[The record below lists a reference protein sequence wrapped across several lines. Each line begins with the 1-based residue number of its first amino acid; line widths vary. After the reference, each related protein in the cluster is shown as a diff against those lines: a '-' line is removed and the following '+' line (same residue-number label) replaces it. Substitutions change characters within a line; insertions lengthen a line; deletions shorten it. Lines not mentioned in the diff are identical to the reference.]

1 MPQKPSSSPRCVALV
16 GPYLS
21 GKTSLLE
28 SILAAT
34 EAIPR
39 KGTMKDGNTV
49 GDFSPAA
56 RARKMS
62 VEVNVATTNFMGER
76 WTFIDC
82 PGSIEFAHEARTA
95 LMVADAA
102 IVVCEPT
109 VERAM
114 TLAPLL
120 KFLDDKQI
128 PHVLFLNQVDKVE
141 IRIRDALAALQAVSA
156 RPLVLRQVPIREG
169 DQVTGY
175 VDLISERAYHYN
187 PGRASDLV
195 PLPQSMAERQ
205 KEARQGLLEKLA
217 DFDDRLLEQLLED
230 TVPSK
235 EDIYS
240 HLARNLAADRVVPV
254 LLGAGE
260 RDSGVRRLLK
270 SLRHDV
276 PEPQSTMARLGLTGN
291 GPLAQVFKTQHAAHT
306 GKLSIA
312 RVWSGPIADGSSLS
326 DGTTTAKLAG
336 ITRLVGANSTK
347 LPKAETGDVV
357 GFLRLDGIAT
367 GATLSAKGDVAA
379 PKDQDAVGAW
389 PLPQKPVFALAVAT
403 EKRGDDVKL
412 SGALQ
417 RLVEED
423 PSLAIE
429 HNADT
434 NELLLWGQGEMHLAV
449 ALERLRTSYHLP
461 VVGHEPQVPY
471 KETIRKAIQ
480 QHARHKRQSG
490 GHGQFADV
498 KVEIRPLARGT
509 GFKFEEKIVGGSVP
523 RNFIPAVEDG
533 IRDYLK
539 RGPLGFPVVDVQATL
554 FDGQYHD
561 VDSSDQAFITAG
573 ALAMREGM
581 PKCDPVL
588 LEPICKV
595 AITIPTEFTSRVQR
609 LVQTRRG
616 HILGYDAKAGWAG
629 WDEVSA
635 MLPQSEM
642 HNLIIELRSA
652 TQGVG
657 TFDWSFDHLAEL
669 TGKPAEKI
677 VARTRPHEEV
687 KAKAAS

>member
-21 GKTSLLE
+21 GKTTLLE
-28 SILAAT
+28 SLLAAT

-39 KGTMKDGNTV
+39 KGTIKDGNTV

-56 RARKMS
+56 RSRNMS
-62 VEVNVATTNFMGER
+62 VEVNVATTSYMDER

-102 IVVCEPT
+102 VVVCEPT

-128 PHVLFLNQVDKVE
+128 PHLLFLNKVDAIE

-169 DQVTGY
+169 DAVTGY

-195 PLPQSMAERQ
+195 PLPQSMADRQ
-205 KEARQGLLEKLA
+205 NEARQGLLEKLA
-217 DFDDRLLEQLLED
+217 DFDDKLLEQLLED

-235 EDIYS
+235 EDIYA
-240 HLARNLAADRVVPV
+240 HLARNLAADRIVPV
-254 LLGAGE
+254 LLGAA
-260 RDSGVRRLLK
+260 DNDAGVRRLLK

-276 PEPQSTMARLGLTGN
+276 PEPQATLSRLGLSAA

-312 RVWSGPIADGSSLS
+312 RVWSGPIADGANLS
-326 DGTTTAKLAG
+326 DGATTVKLAG
-336 ITRLVGANSTK
+336 ITRLLGANSAK
-347 LPKAETGDVV
+347 LPKAETGEVV
-357 GFLRLDGIAT
+357 GLLRLDGIAT
-367 GATLSAKGDVAA
+367 GATLSARGDVAA
-379 PKDQDAVGAW
+379 PKDADVPGTW
-389 PLPQKPVFALAVAT
+389 PVPPTPLFALAVST

-429 HNADT
+429 HNGDT

-461 VVGHEPQVPY
+461 VNGHEPQVPY
-471 KETIRKAIQ
+471 KETIRKGIQ

-498 KVEIRPLARGT
+498 KVEIKPLPRGS
-509 GFKFEEKIVGGSVP
+509 GFKFDEKIVGGSVP

-539 RGPLGFPVVDVQATL
+539 RGPLGFQVVDVQATL

-561 VDSSDQAFITAG
+561 VDSSDQAFMTAG

-595 AITIPTEFTSRVQR
+595 AIAIPTDFTSRVQR

-616 HILGYDAKAGWAG
+616 QILGYDAKSGWGG

-677 VARTRPHEEV
+677 VAKSRPHEEA
-687 KAKAAS
+687 KAKAS

>member
-1 MPQKPSSSPRCVALV
+1 MPNKTPSAPRCVALV
-16 GPYLS
+16 GPYLA
-21 GKTSLLE
+21 GKTTLLE
-28 SILAAT
+28 SILFCT

-39 KGTMKDGNTV
+39 KGNAKDGNTV
-49 GDFSPAA
+49 GDASPAA
-56 RARKMS
+56 RSRKMS
-62 VEVNVATTNFMGER
+62 VEVNVASTMFMGEK

-82 PGSIEFAHEARTA
+82 PGSIEFSHEARTA

-120 KFLDDKQI
+120 KFLDDRQI
-128 PHVLFLNQVDKVE
+128 PHLLFLNKIDDASVRV
-141 IRIRDALAALQAVSA
+141 RDALAALQGVSA

-169 DQVTGY
+169 DTVTGY
-175 VDLISERAYHYN
+175 VDLISERAYHYK
-187 PGRASDLV
+187 PGAASDLI
-195 PLPQSMAERQ
+195 PMPQTMAERE

-217 DFDDRLLEQLLED
+217 DFDDKLLEQLLED
-230 TVPSK
+230 TAPSK

-240 HLARNLAADRVVPV
+240 HLARNLASDKVVPV
-254 LLGAGE
+254 LLGAAVT
-260 RDSGVRRLLK
+260 DAGVRRLLK

-276 PEPQSTMARLGLTGN
+276 PDPAATQARLGLKGPA
-291 GPLAQVFKTQHAAHT
+291 PLAQVFKTQHTAHT
-306 GKLSIA
+306 GKVSIA
-312 RVWSGPIADGSSLS
+312 RVWQGPIADGSMLT
-326 DGTTTAKLAG
+326 DGQTIAKVAGVTKLLGATA
-336 ITRLVGANSTK
+336 SK
-347 LPKAETGDVV
+347 LPKGETGDVV
-357 GFLRLDGIAT
+357 GLLKLDGIGT
-367 GATLSAKGDVAA
+367 GAVLSAKGDAGVAGEVWPAA
-379 PKDQDAVGAW
+379 PQAI
-389 PLPQKPVFALAVAT
+389 FSLAINA

-412 SGALQ
+412 SGALH

-423 PSLAIE
+423 PSLIVE

-434 NELLLWGQGEMHLAV
+434 HEMLLWGQGEMHLAV
-449 ALERLRTSYHLP
+449 ALDRLRTSYHVP
-461 VVGHEPQVPY
+461 VIGHPPHVPY
-471 KETIRKAIQ
+471 KETIRKGVT

-498 KVEIRPLARGT
+498 KVEIRPLPRGA
-509 GFKFEEKIVGGSVP
+509 GFKFEEKIVGGAIP
-523 RNFIPAVEDG
+523 RNFIPAVVEG

-539 RGPLGFPVVDVQATL
+539 RGPLGFPVVDVQAVL

-561 VDSSDQAFITAG
+561 VDSSDQAFMTAG
-573 ALAMREGM
+573 GLAMREGM
-581 PKCDPVL
+581 PTCDPVL

-595 AITIPTEFTSRVQR
+595 AVTVPNEFTSRVQR

-616 HILGYDAKAGWAG
+616 QILGYDAKSGWTG

-642 HNLIIELRSA
+642 HDLIIELRSA

-657 TFDWSFDHLAEL
+657 TFNWNFDHLAEL

-677 VARTRPHEEV
+677 IASRRPEEA
-687 KAKAAS
+687 KKAAS